1 MADFLFCQHLHLQAE
16 MVNTAYFLKYLRT
29 SNVYVYVE
37 SRRDCSTESMSLAP
51 ITHYVY
57 TPLNQ
62 LKGGMTV
69 NVYGVVMF
77 FKPSYLSTGT
87 GGY

>member
-1 MADFLFCQHLHLQAE
+1 
-16 MVNTAYFLKYLRT
+16 
-29 SNVYVYVE
+29 
-37 SRRDCSTESMSLAP
+37 MSLAP
-51 ITHYVY
+51 ITHYVH